1 METAWKIGT
10 AGQLSEIAARGAGFV
25 IDPLNRR
32 WHAATCTRVRGMTVG
47 EPKWFALTPVARDGF
62 LRQRLARYPAAKPI
76 QACPDCGGRPAP
88 THGEVAASDQR
99 CAVVERMENGFRL
112 WADEYVRNESTA
124 ASSAGRLRRRI
135 ADEIRAL
142 PKLDGRML
150 HAGYAGPRA
159 HGTDVENLLFNNID
173 QGLALFRVPGRGG
186 VVFEDL
192 GPVTPT
198 PPDGTSRRTFYRYVL
213 ADPGEPL
220 TTVHANHLICRV
232 RPVIVPDG
240 PKELA
245 AARIWLAIRRAR
257 PVPGPGG
264 PLEHANFL
272 LRAFV
277 QGLEPAAG
285 LKAIVDGATAAMQRD
300 DADHVRQAI
309 TRLSALLGADS
320 DELLALATADNAPLG
335 RKSRPSPHSKQSLF
349 ALNRAGQVRVTPDD
363 DRCIAAQIVL
373 AGNDRPPT
381 LSVEVHSA
389 EPRSPGQPAS
399 SQWAAQPMARSRPH
413 APDA

>member
-1 METAWKIGT
+1 MESAWKIAT

-25 IDPLNRR
+25 IDPFNRR
-32 WHAATCTRVRGMTVG
+32 WHAATCPRIHGMTVS

-62 LRQRLARYPAAKPI
+62 LRQRLARYPTAKPV
-76 QACPDCGGRPAP
+76 QACTDCGGRSAP
-88 THGEVAASDQR
+88 MPGEVAASDQR
-99 CAVVERMENGFRL
+99 CALVVRVENGFQL
-112 WADEYVRNESTA
+112 WADEYVRNESKA

-142 PKLDGRML
+142 PRLDGRML

-159 HGTDVENLLFNNID
+159 NGTDVENLLFNNID
-173 QGLALFRVPGRGG
+173 QDAALFRAPGCRG
-186 VVFEDL
+186 VAFEDL
-192 GPVTPT
+192 GPVAPT
-198 PPDGTSRRTFYRYVL
+198 PPDGTSRRTFYRYLL
-213 ADPGEPL
+213 AEPGEPL
-220 TTVHANHLICRV
+220 TTVNARHLICRV
-232 RPVIVPDG
+232 LPVIVPDG

-257 PVPGPGG
+257 PEPGPGG
-264 PLEHANFL
+264 PIEHGTFL

-277 QGLEPAAG
+277 QGLEPAVS

-300 DADHVRQAI
+300 DADHVRPAT
-309 TRLSALLGADS
+309 TRMSALLGADN

-373 AGNDRPPT
+373 AGNDGPPT

-389 EPRSPGQPAS
+389 EPRSLRPSAS
-399 SQWAAQPMARSRPH
+399 Q
-413 APDA
+413 